1 MKLQELTETL
11 FWNDWLIKFELK
23 KWIYWIIISRDIWD
37 MIEVYVWKWDN
48 FEEIY
53 IYSVLKD
60 LKIDDKEF
68 KKRIDNMVLPWK
80 TDEDIKNILLSY
92 IR

>member
-80 TDEDIKNILLSY
+80 TDDDIKNILLSY